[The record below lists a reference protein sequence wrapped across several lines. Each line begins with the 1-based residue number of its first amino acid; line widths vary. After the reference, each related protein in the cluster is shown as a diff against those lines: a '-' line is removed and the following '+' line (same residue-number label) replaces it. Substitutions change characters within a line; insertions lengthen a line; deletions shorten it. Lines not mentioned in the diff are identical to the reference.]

1 MKNIQVKDLKILCKF
16 TNLESKG
23 SEAEVESSG
32 KGQLITLRGDRVGN
46 EQVPGIKIPSLLLT
60 CNCK

>member
-1 MKNIQVKDLKILCKF
+1 MIITQSPEPLLTMKNIKVKDLKILCKF

-32 KGQLITLRGDRVGN
+32 KGAAYNIAGRQGGL
-46 EQVPGIKIPSLLLT
+46 
-60 CNCK
+60 